1 MRINAI
7 IVDDH
12 LLFAEGLIALLKEV
26 KTPTVEVIHISH
38 DGEDIFRWLS
48 KRRVHLIFLDLN
60 LGKVNGLD
68 LIEPIKKHSP
78 GTRIMVV
85 SGYSDGNF
93 VKTAFLNGADGYVL
107 KGSPLE
113 ELRHGILT
121 IMEDNTFMG
130 KGVQVTTKST
140 DKKERNR
147 YGQRQTRAMDSYSL
161 MNDLTKREQQILEL
175 ITQAFSNK
183 EIARKLY
190 ISDQTVSVH
199 RKNIMRKL
207 GVTNTVS
214 LVKAAQSLSISG

>member
-12 LLFAEGLIALLKEV
+12 ALFAEGLIALLKEV
-26 KTPTVEVIHISH
+26 KEPRVEVVHVSH
-38 DGEDIFRWLS
+38 DGEDIFRWLG

-60 LGKVNGLD
+60 LGKINGLD
-68 LIEPIKKHSP
+68 LIEPIKERSP
-78 GTRIMVV
+78 DTRIIIV

-113 ELRHGILT
+113 ELRRGILT
-121 IMEDNTFMG
+121 VMEDNTFMG
-130 KGVQVTTKST
+130 KGVQVTAKSA
-140 DKKERNR
+140 DQKEKYRHSN
-147 YGQRQTRAMDSYSL
+147 RQTRAMDAFSL

-207 GVTNTVS
+207 GVSNTVS
-214 LVKAAQSLSISG
+214 LVKAAQSLSISE

>member
-26 KTPTVEVIHISH
+26 KDVEVEVIHVSQ
-38 DGEDIFRWLS
+38 DGEDILRWLT
-48 KRRVHLIFLDLN
+48 RRKVHLIFLDLN

-78 GTRIMVV
+78 ETRIMIV

-113 ELRHGILT
+113 ELRNGILT
-121 IMEDNTFMG
+121 VMKNNTFMG
-130 KGVQVTTKST
+130 KGVQVTAKSM
-140 DKKERNR
+140 DEKERNR
-147 YGQRQTRAMDSYSL
+147 NGHSRNHPVDAYSL

-183 EIARKLY
+183 EIARKLF

-207 GVTNTVS
+207 GVSNTVS
-214 LVKAAQSLSISG
+214 LVKVAQSLSLTE

>member
-26 KTPTVEVIHISH
+26 KDAEVEVIHVSQ
-38 DGEDIFRWLS
+38 DGEDILRWLT
-48 KRRVHLIFLDLN
+48 RRKVHLIFLDLN

-78 GTRIMVV
+78 ETRIMIV

-113 ELRHGILT
+113 ELRNGILT
-121 IMEDNTFMG
+121 VMKNNTFMG
-130 KGVQVTTKST
+130 KGVQVTAKSM
-140 DKKERNR
+140 DEKERNR
-147 YGQRQTRAMDSYSL
+147 NGHSRNHPVDAYSL

-183 EIARKLY
+183 EIARKLF

-207 GVTNTVS
+207 GVSNTVS
-214 LVKAAQSLSISG
+214 LVKVAQSLSLTE

>member
-12 LLFAEGLIALLKEV
+12 VLFAEGLVALLKEV
-26 KTPTVEVIHISH
+26 DEPQVEVIHVSQ
-38 DGEDIFRWLS
+38 DGEDIFRWLN

-68 LIEPIKKHSP
+68 LIEPIKKEAP
-78 GTRIMVV
+78 DTRIIVV

-93 VKTAFLNGADGYVL
+93 VKKAFLNGADGYVL
-107 KGSPLE
+107 KGSPLA
-113 ELRHGILT
+113 ELRLGILT
-121 IMEDNTFMG
+121 VMEDNTFMG
-130 KGVQVTTKST
+130 KGVQVTARST
-140 DKKERNR
+140 DKKDKNR
-147 YGQRQTRAMDSYSL
+147 YAYRQTRAMDSYAL
-161 MNDLTKREQQILEL
+161 LNDLTKREQQILEL
-175 ITQAFSNK
+175 ITQAYSNK

-207 GVTNTVS
+207 GVSNTVS
-214 LVKAAQSLSISG
+214 LVKVAQSLSISQ

>member
-26 KTPTVEVIHISH
+26 KDAEVEVIHVSQ
-38 DGEDIFRWLS
+38 DGEDIFRWLT
-48 KRRVHLIFLDLN
+48 RRKVHLIFLDLN

-78 GTRIMVV
+78 ETRIMIV

-113 ELRHGILT
+113 ELRNGILT
-121 IMEDNTFMG
+121 VMKNNTFMG
-130 KGVQVTTKST
+130 KGVQVTAKSM
-140 DKKERNR
+140 DEKERNR
-147 YGQRQTRAMDSYSL
+147 NGHSRNRPVDAYSL

-183 EIARKLY
+183 EIARKLF

-207 GVTNTVS
+207 GVSNTVS
-214 LVKAAQSLSISG
+214 LVKVAQSLSLTE

>member
-12 LLFAEGLIALLKEV
+12 RLFAEGLIALLKEV
-26 KTPTVEVIHISH
+26 KDAEVEVIHVSQ
-38 DGEDIFRWLS
+38 DGEDILRWLT
-48 KRRVHLIFLDLN
+48 RRKVHLIFLDLN

-78 GTRIMVV
+78 ETRIMIV

-113 ELRHGILT
+113 ELRNGILT
-121 IMEDNTFMG
+121 VMKNNTFMG
-130 KGVQVTTKST
+130 KGVQVTAKSM
-140 DKKERNR
+140 DEKERNR
-147 YGQRQTRAMDSYSL
+147 NGHSRNHPVDAYSL

-183 EIARKLY
+183 EIARKLF

-207 GVTNTVS
+207 GVSNTVS
-214 LVKAAQSLSISG
+214 LVKVAQSLSLTE